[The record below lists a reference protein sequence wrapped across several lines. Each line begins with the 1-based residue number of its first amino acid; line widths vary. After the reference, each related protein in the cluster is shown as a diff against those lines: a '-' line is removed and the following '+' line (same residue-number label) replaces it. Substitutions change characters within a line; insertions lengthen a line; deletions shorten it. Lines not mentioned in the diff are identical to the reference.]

1 MYMFF
6 LSMFQVDRD
15 KKCVFFSKKLPVASI
30 WNLPQTCLFI
40 NSASYKCPEIW
51 IRVKSISTF
60 DSELTSSL
68 CSMIYFPTYFLG
80 KLHSVYLYS
89 LYTKTCVGIFMQNR
103 FSLMVVELPIFIE
116 IETGCCIAI
125 QNISIS

>member
-15 KKCVFFSKKLPVASI
+15 KKCFFFSKKLPVASI
-30 WNLPQTCLFI
+30 WNLPQACLFT

-80 KLHSVYLYS
+80 KLYSVYLYS
-89 LYTKTCVGIFMQNR
+89 LYTKTCAGIFTQNR
-103 FSLMVVELPIFIE
+103 FSLMIVELPIFIE